1 MKKHIEAILKDK
13 IIIKG
18 IKMKAKITEEQLK
31 RMNELKVEGTTI
43 SEISKIMGL
52 PYAKVAYYVGDY
64 KRKIVE
70 RNKINRKK
78 HKDELNEL
86 NTKTETV

>member
-1 MKKHIEAILKDK
+1 
-13 IIIKG
+13 
-18 IKMKAKITEEQLK
+18 MKAKITKEQLK

-52 PYAKVAYYVGDY
+52 PYTKVAYYVGDY

>member
-1 MKKHIEAILKDK
+1 
-13 IIIKG
+13 
-18 IKMKAKITEEQLK
+18 MKAKITEEQLK

-86 NTKTETV
+86 NIKAEAV